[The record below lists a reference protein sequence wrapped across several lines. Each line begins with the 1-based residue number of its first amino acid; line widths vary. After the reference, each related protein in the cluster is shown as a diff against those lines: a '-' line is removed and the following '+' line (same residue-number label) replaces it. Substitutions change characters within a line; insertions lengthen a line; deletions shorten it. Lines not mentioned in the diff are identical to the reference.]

1 MSNKT
6 IVITGGNSGLGF
18 QCAKNIALT
27 DKEVTIILA
36 CRNIQKA
43 ENAIQELTKE
53 TGNKN
58 ISARSLDLSSLDSVR
73 SFAKNIKSEN
83 LPPLYALVCNA
94 GLNPTTLTY
103 TKEGFETTFGVNH
116 LGHYLLANL
125 LLETVENNGK
135 IIFVSSDT
143 HNPPKIFP
151 FPAPVF
157 ESAERLAHPQQS
169 DNAMLR
175 YPTSKLCNLMTA
187 YAMSEKMEK
196 ETEKVISIN
205 AFNPGLM
212 VSTNLN
218 GGSSRVQNGIMT
230 IFGKILGRL
239 GSAEGSGKAL
249 AEMVTNSKYKN
260 ITGRYIDR
268 GVDTQSSPASYDKI
282 AMEKLWKESAELV
295 HLQKDETILSFE

>member
-1 MSNKT
+1 MSNKA
-6 IVITGGNSGLGF
+6 IIITGGNSGLGF
-18 QCAKNIALT
+18 QCAKNIALV
-27 DKEVTIILA
+27 DKEATIILA

-43 ENAIQELTKE
+43 ESAIQELANE

-58 ISARSLDLSSLDSVR
+58 ISVRSLDLASLDSVR
-73 SFAKNIKSEN
+73 SFAKNIKAEN

-125 LLETVENNGK
+125 LLDTIEDNGK

-157 ESAERLAHPQQS
+157 ENAERLAHPQEQ

-187 YAMSEKMEK
+187 YAMSEKARK
-196 ETEKVISIN
+196 ETEKVVNIN

-218 GGSSRVQNGIMT
+218 GGSSHVQNAIMI
-230 IFGKILGRL
+230 IFGKVLGRL

-249 AEMVTNSKYKN
+249 AEMVTSLKYDN
-260 ITGRYIDR
+260 VTGKYIDR
-268 GVDTQSSPASYDKI
+268 GVDTKSSTASYDKI
-282 AMEKLWKESAELV
+282 AIEKLWKESAELV
-295 HLQKDETILSFE
+295 HLQKNETILSFE